1 MSDVRPVRCAIYTRK
16 SSEEGLEQSFNS
28 LDAQR
33 EACESYI
40 ASQRHEGWQCSSA
53 RYDDGGFSGGNLER
67 PALKALMTD
76 LRAGKVDLIVVYKI
90 DRLTRSL
97 MDFSSLVTVFDSHK
111 ASFVSVT
118 QHFNTTT
125 SMGRLTLN
133 VLLSFAQFERE
144 VTGERIRDK
153 IAASKRKGMWM
164 GGRVSLGYVVIDRQ
178 LKAEPHEADKVRR
191 LFTRYL
197 QLQSVNLLREELK
210 HNGERVFSRGALY
223 QLLQN
228 RLYRGEITHKDA
240 VYAGQHE
247 AIVPQELW
255 EAVQTQLASNRDER
269 KLRAGE
275 DEGGLLIGRVFDSQ
289 GVRLTPSH
297 AVKGTRRYRYYTRR
311 KQLGETQ
318 QIRLSVPAH
327 DLEALTTAMWLDLLS
342 EPDLDQSLE
351 VPDES
356 PQVGQWLRQAAHA
369 LKAAWSSQSV
379 QAWRET
385 FIALDVRV
393 IVDQK
398 DVTLRLS
405 AEALRDHLLDGKKQG
420 GTMPQVYPI
429 ERQRAIVLARSGGE
443 RRVVEP
449 HNPHPSKVTASHEIL
464 LATIARGRR
473 WYEDLTQGR
482 ANNIADIAHRED
494 VTDAL
499 IHHTLQCTLIPI
511 PQLER
516 LLDGKADPGFGRAL
530 ALRGFEG

>member
-1 MSDVRPVRCAIYTRK
+1 MRENRPVRCAIYTRK

-40 ASQRHEGWQCSSA
+40 ASQRHEGWQCSPTH
-53 RYDDGGFSGGNLER
+53 YDDGGFSGGNLER
-67 PALKALMTD
+67 PALKALMAD

-97 MDFSSLVTVFDSHK
+97 MDFSSLVTVFDTHK

-164 GGRVSLGYVVIDRQ
+164 GGRVPLGYVVIDRQ
-178 LKAEPHEADKVRR
+178 LIIHELDAQQVRQ

-197 QLQSVNLLREELK
+197 ELQSVNLLREELK
-210 HNGERVFSRGALY
+210 RHGDHVFSRGALY

-228 RLYRGEITHKDA
+228 RLYHGEITHKDA
-240 VYAGQHE
+240 VYPGQHE
-247 AIVPQELW
+247 AIVPMELW
-255 EAVQTQLASNRDER
+255 DAVQTQLASNRDER
-269 KLRAGE
+269 KIRAGE
-275 DEGGLLIGRVFDSQ
+275 DEAGLLAGRVFDTQS
-289 GVRLTPSH
+289 VRLTPSH
-297 AVKGTRRYRYYTRR
+297 AVKGKRRYRYYTRR

-318 QIRLSVPAH
+318 HARLSVPAH
-327 DLEALTTAMWLDLLS
+327 DLEALTTAMWLDLLDES
-342 EPDLDQSLE
+342 DLDQSLE
-351 VPDES
+351 VPDEN
-356 PQVGQWLRQAAHA
+356 PQVGQWLRQAAQA
-369 LKAAWSSQSV
+369 LKAAWPSKNG
-379 QAWRET
+379 QARRET
-385 FIALDVRV
+385 YEQLDVRV
-393 IVDQK
+393 VVAQK
-398 DVTLRLS
+398 EVTLRLS
-405 AEALRDHLLDGKKQG
+405 ADALRAQLLDGEKEG
-420 GTMPQVYPI
+420 GTMSQGSII
-429 ERQRAIVLARSGGE
+429 ERQRAIVLSRSGGE
-443 RRVVEP
+443 RRVLEP
-449 HNPHPSKVTASHEIL
+449 DHTYQSQVTASHEIL

-482 ANNIADIAHRED
+482 AHNIADIAHREG

-511 PQLER
+511 SQLER
-516 LLDGKADPGFGRAL
+516 LLGGKAEPGFGRAL
-530 ALRGFEG
+530 ALRGFAG